1 MEPWWLPKHEVCTV
15 NLPAT
20 SAVLQ
25 NSSVPNHRTPLKLGA
40 VVRHVL
46 QQHGKETVKDPKTW
60 VQQISFF
67 FYFFLFF
74 SVQLHL
80 AAGALIIG

>member
-25 NSSVPNHRTPLKLGA
+25 NSPIPNHCTPLELGA

-46 QQHGKETVKDPKTW
+46 QQSGKETVKDPKTW
-60 VQQISFF
+60 TQQAP
-67 FYFFLFF
+67 YFTSSSCF
-74 SVQLHL
+74 SPLQLHL
-80 AAGALIIG
+80 AALATGC